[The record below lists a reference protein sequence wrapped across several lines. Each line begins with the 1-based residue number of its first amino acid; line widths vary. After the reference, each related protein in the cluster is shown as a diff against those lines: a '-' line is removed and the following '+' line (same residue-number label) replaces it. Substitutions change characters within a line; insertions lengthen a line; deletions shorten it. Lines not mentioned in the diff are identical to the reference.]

1 MYMCNLNLK
10 LEMVLELVGMVEMVN
25 RDTLLSFI
33 YKFPYNFSYLLLI
46 LIYLYCRLVL
56 GSGGNLPIYT
66 TSDALGQALL
76 YRLNGRDLT
85 EIYVAHEQLRTGPE
99 ENLQLLLSCDR

>member
-1 MYMCNLNLK
+1 M
-10 LEMVLELVGMVEMVN
+10 E
-25 RDTLLSFI
+25 
-33 YKFPYNFSYLLLI
+33 I

-76 YRLNGRDLT
+76 YRLNGRDIT